1 LKESGKRFYNDSL
14 NKIFNLDFINTQ
26 IMIFDFL
33 FPNRC
38 LDCSQLIDK
47 NEIVCEIC
55 TDKIHFSDHQ
65 FCENN
70 SLKEKA
76 LLLFPA
82 ENAFSLMMY
91 KKESLSQKIIQQLK
105 YNHREKIGKNLAEW
119 TIEKLNLEDQKPD
132 LIVTVPLH
140 RKKLK
145 QRGYNQL
152 HLFGNELAKH
162 YQIPINHSL
171 LSRTKHSKA
180 QAKKDQTER
189 LKTKNAYQLTE
200 TLSDKHILLIDDVY
214 TTGNTISNIAWE
226 ILSTSENVKISILV
240 MAMDV

>member
-1 LKESGKRFYNDSL
+1 
-14 NKIFNLDFINTQ
+14 
-26 IMIFDFL
+26 MIFDFL

-38 LDCSQLIDK
+38 LDCNQLIDK
-47 NEIVCEIC
+47 NEIVCQIC
-55 TDKIHFSDHQ
+55 IHKIHFSDHE

-76 LLLFPA
+76 SLLFPV
-82 ENAFSLMMY
+82 ENTFSLMLY
-91 KKESLSQKIIQQLK
+91 EKESLSQKIIHQLK
-105 YNHREKIGKNLAEW
+105 YNHREKIGKTLADW
-119 TIEKLNLEDQKPD
+119 VIEKLNFENQKLD

-140 RKKLK
+140 SKKLK
-145 QRGYNQL
+145 KRGYNQL
-152 HLFGNELAKH
+152 HIFGNKLAEH
-162 YQIPINHSL
+162 YQIPINHNL

-200 TLSDKHILLIDDVY
+200 KIRDKHILLIDDVY
-214 TTGNTISNIAWE
+214 TTGNTSSNIAWE
-226 ILSTSENVKISILV
+226 ILSNSENVKISLLV